1 MRNPGSERRCLRLA
15 DWPDPDRDLWLR
27 ATSNRRRSFRGDN
40 PAAKLAPASVKRI
53 EEGYGRWLGAL
64 LFLGELRD
72 ESPEQRP
79 TTARVEAYFD
89 LMQTNGNRGTTILT
103 RLVDLER
110 ALSLMYPGRDFRWI
124 QAGGVYPYRYRVSL
138 ERRPIVV
145 VDSAAWLEWAELL
158 LGTAAELPPDRARAD
173 LWQDG
178 LIIGCLGMRGM
189 RQRTLLATRIGAN
202 LIETADGFDLAYGE
216 ADMKCRNHLTYPLP
230 AAFLEPMRAFL
241 ATERPRL
248 LAGADH
254 AFLWVGADGAPLQA
268 PRLKTM
274 IRTRS
279 RQQFGVGFGTHVARH
294 ALATSA
300 RRRDPASPG
309 IAAAIL
315 GATAKTVEKHYA
327 LGQSIEAFDTHND
340 TLEAMRRR
348 LTD

>member
-1 MRNPGSERRCLRLA
+1 MRNPGPERRCLRLA
-15 DWPDPDRDLWLR
+15 DWPALDRDLWLR
-27 ATSNRRRSFRGDN
+27 ATSNRQRSFRGEN
-40 PAAKLAPASVKRI
+40 PAAKLAPPSIKRI

-64 LFLGELRD
+64 VHLGDLVD

-79 TTARVEAYFD
+79 TIARVEAYFD

-110 ALSLMYPGRDFRWI
+110 ALSLMCQGQDFRWI
-124 QAGGVYPYRYRVSL
+124 QDGDGYPFRHRVSL

-145 VDSAAWLEWAELL
+145 VESAAWLEWAELL
-158 LGTAAELPPDRARAD
+158 LDTAAELPPDKARAD

-189 RQRTLLATRIGAN
+189 RQRTLLATKIGVN
-202 LIETADGFDLAYGE
+202 LIETEEGFTLTYGE
-216 ADMKCRNHLTYPLP
+216 ADMKCRNHLAYPLP
-230 AAFLEPMRAFL
+230 ATLVEPMRAFL

-248 LAGADH
+248 LSGPDQP
-254 AFLWVGADGAPLQA
+254 FLWVGADGAPLRA
-268 PRLKTM
+268 PRLQTM

-279 RQQFGVGFGTHVARH
+279 RHQFGVGFGTHVARH

-300 RRRDPASPG
+300 RRRDPTSPG

-327 LGQSIEAFDTHND
+327 LGQSIEAFDTHSD

-348 LTD
+348 LGA